1 MQIAMLGPLE
11 VRLDAGQA
19 RAISG
24 PRLAR
29 LLIVLALNPGQ
40 VVTTGSVVDAVWAD
54 DAPDEPGNAIQAL
67 VSRLRRAAPGIEV
80 VSRAQG
86 YVLDVAPDAVDVRD
100 FERLV
105 GEARRLSRTDPASAA
120 ATLRQAL
127 DLWRGP
133 ALVDAGDAEFARAAR
148 VRLDEMRLDALQE
161 RIDADLRTGHA
172 PELIAELEG
181 LVAAYPFR
189 ESFVKLLMRALH
201 AAGDRGRALG
211 VFESARARLADELG
225 VAPSADLA
233 AEHLRILRADEE
245 EAADPDRRGGD
256 RGKAGAA
263 AGNGSEP
270 PSANLAPPVANAA
283 PPRLTNLRAEISS
296 FVGRERD
303 IAALD
308 RLADDHRLVTL
319 TGPGGAGKT
328 RLAAH
333 AARRRVDDVPGGV
346 WLVELAPVTDPA
358 DLAQTVLGVLG
369 IRDRAL
375 VRASGAAAL
384 DSLVDPVARLLAALA
399 DKSAL
404 LVLDNCEHLIAGV
417 ADLAATILGACPD
430 VRIIATSREPLGVTG
445 EALWPVEPLALPPDD
460 PAPPADG
467 LLDYASVRLLV
478 QRAASVRPGFTVT
491 AENAGV
497 IARICRALDGM
508 PLAIELAAARLRS
521 MTPTQLADRLD
532 DRFALLT
539 AGSRTALPRHQTLRA
554 VVDWS
559 WDLLSDA
566 DRAMWRRLSVFTGG
580 ATLAAAEAVRD
591 GGDAPG
597 SSTLDVLTSLVDKSL
612 LAVRDDAPEP
622 RYMMLE
628 TIRAY
633 GQLRLDEA
641 GEREIART
649 AHAAYFERL
658 ANDASDKL
666 LGSEQLPWLAKL
678 TADHDN
684 LYTAVRYATAAGDAG
699 RATRL
704 VGSLGWYWWL
714 RGHRSEGVEL
724 VKAALA
730 LDYDEAGLS
739 EPELEDRAIAY
750 TIGALLT
757 VDGTK
762 EMSLALEWFDA
773 GTEIVER
780 IGWPSTPLL
789 RLVVPLRRGVF
800 ETYQLGVP
808 PADDDVGM
816 PIDDPVPWIG
826 ATARIMR
833 AHVLLNFGRA
843 VERADDDFR
852 AALAVYRQLGE
863 RWGTAFS
870 LVSLGGLAAWRGDF
884 RTAIENLD
892 EALCCV
898 TEMGAWEDRVA
909 FQVFLARLLWAD
921 GDRDRAY
928 ASLAAAERDAQRLGV
943 PEAQANVSVAA
954 SDLARL
960 DGDLFVAA
968 DHLRRAEHFA
978 AHDTVASQ
986 LRAIVASSRGYLEA
1000 ARGDVDEARRW
1011 HRTAVDYS
1019 ISPVDAPVIAQVLVG
1034 LAEISLLEGKPGF
1047 AATILGASAAV
1058 RGREDLS
1065 LMDGRRVTSAARAA
1079 LGDEHF
1085 DAAYQRGLTTTTKQ
1099 IGALVGIDLPELTA
1113 TPGSS

>member
-11 VRLDAGQA
+11 VRPDTGDP
-19 RAISG
+19 RAIAG

-29 LLIVLALNPGQ
+29 LLIALALHPGH
-40 VVTTGSVVDAVWAD
+40 VVSTASVVDAVWAD
-54 DAPDEPGNAIQAL
+54 DPPDEPSNAIQAL
-67 VSRLRRAAPGIEV
+67 VSRLRRAAPGIDV

-86 YVLDVAPDAVDVRD
+86 YVLDLPPDAVDVGE
-100 FERLV
+100 FECLV
-105 GEARRLSRTDPASAA
+105 ADARRVSQTDPASAA
-120 ATLRQAL
+120 VTLRRAL

-133 ALVDAGDAEFARAAR
+133 ALVDAGNADFARAVR

-161 RIDADLRTGHA
+161 RIDADVRTGHA
-172 PELIAELEG
+172 ADLVAELEG
-181 LVAAYPFR
+181 LVAAYPYR

-211 VFESARARLADELG
+211 VYESARSRLADELG

-233 AEHLRILRADEE
+233 AEHVRILRSDDDR
-245 EAADPDRRGGD
+245 AADGADRR
-256 RGKAGAA
+256 AQT
-263 AGNGSEP
+263 
-270 PSANLAPPVANAA
+270 SASDASVTEVV

-303 IAALD
+303 IVALD
-308 RLADDHRLVTL
+308 GLADNHRLVTL

-333 AARRRVDDVPGGV
+333 AARQRVDDVPGGV

-358 DLAQTVLGVLG
+358 DIAQTVLAVLG

-375 VRASGAAAL
+375 VRASSAAAREN
-384 DSLVDPVARLLAALA
+384 LVDPVARLVSALA

-404 LVLDNCEHLIAGV
+404 LVLDNCEHLIAGA
-417 ADLAATILGACPD
+417 ADLAATILGDCPG

-460 PAPPADG
+460 PKPPADA

-491 AENAGV
+491 DDNADV
-497 IARICRALDGM
+497 IVRICRALDGM
-508 PLAIELAAARLRS
+508 PLAIELAAARLRA

-532 DRFALLT
+532 DRFAVLT

-566 DRAMWRRLSVFTGG
+566 ERAMWRRLSVFTGG
-580 ATLAAAEAVRD
+580 TTLAAAEAIRN
-591 GGDAPG
+591 GDIANG
-597 SSTLDVLTSLVDKSL
+597 SSTLDILTSLVDKSL
-612 LAVRDDAPEP
+612 VAVRDDAPEP

-633 GQLRLDEA
+633 GQMRLDEA
-641 GEREIART
+641 GERDAARA
-649 AHAAYFERL
+649 AHAAYFDRL
-658 ANDASDKL
+658 ASDASDKL
-666 LGSEQLPWLAKL
+666 LGAEQLPWLAKL

-684 LYTAVRYATAAGDAG
+684 LYTAVRYATAAGDAR
-699 RATRL
+699 RAIRL

-724 VKAALA
+724 VKGALA
-730 LDYDEAGLS
+730 LDRDDARLTN
-739 EPELEDRAIAY
+739 PELEERAIAY

-773 GTEIVER
+773 GTAIVER
-780 IGWPSTPLL
+780 IGWPSAPLL

-800 ETYQLGVP
+800 ETFNSGVP

-816 PIDDPVPWIG
+816 PVDDPFPWIA

-843 VERADDDFR
+843 LDRADEDFR
-852 AALAVYRQLGE
+852 AALAVYRQIGE

-870 LVSLGGLAAWRGDF
+870 LVSLGGLAAWRGEF
-884 RTAIENLD
+884 RTAIGDLE
-892 EALCCV
+892 EALRCV

-909 FQVFLARLLWAD
+909 FRVFLARLLWAD
-921 GDRDRAY
+921 GDRGRAY
-928 ASLAAAERDAQRLGV
+928 VSLAAAERDAQRLGV
-943 PEAQANVSVAA
+943 PEAQANVAVAA

-960 DGDLFVAA
+960 DGDLFRSLE
-968 DHLRRAEHFA
+968 HLQRAERFA
-978 AHDTVASQ
+978 AHDTVAGQ
-986 LRAIVASSRGYLEA
+986 LRAMVASSRGYLEA

-1011 HRTAVDYS
+1011 HRTAVDFA

-1034 LAEISLLEGKPGF
+1034 LAEISLLDGEPEF
-1047 AATILGASAAV
+1047 AAVILGASAAV
-1058 RGREDLS
+1058 RGVEDLS
-1065 LMDGRRVTSAARAA
+1065 LMDGRRITSAARLA

-1085 DAAYQRGLTTTTKQ
+1085 DAAYGRGLTTTTTQ
-1099 IGALVGIDLPELTA
+1099 IGALVGVDLPELA
-1113 TPGSS
+1113 AAPHNS

>member
-11 VRLDAGQA
+11 VRSDAGET

-29 LLIVLALNPGQ
+29 LLIVLALHPGQ

-54 DAPDEPGNAIQAL
+54 DPPDEPGNALQAL
-67 VSRLRRAAPGIEV
+67 VSRLRRAVPGIDV

-86 YVLDVAPDAVDVRD
+86 YVLDVVPDAVDVRD
-100 FERLV
+100 FERLL
-105 GEARRLSRTDPASAA
+105 GEARRVSRTDPASAA
-120 ATLRQAL
+120 STLRRAL

-161 RIDADLRTGHA
+161 RIDADLRSGHA

-181 LVAAYPFR
+181 LTAAYPFR

-233 AEHLRILRADEE
+233 AEHLRILRSDEDGPG
-245 EAADPDRRGGD
+245 DPDRPDGNR
-256 RGKAGAA
+256 RRAGAA
-263 AGNGSEP
+263 AGTGSEP
-270 PSANLAPPVANAA
+270 SAADAV

-303 IAALD
+303 IAALEQ
-308 RLADDHRLVTL
+308 LTDDHRLVTL

-346 WLVELAPVTDPA
+346 WLIELAPVTDPA
-358 DLAQTVLGVLG
+358 DLAQSVLGVLG
-369 IRDRAL
+369 VRDRAL

-460 PAPPADG
+460 PAPPAVG

-478 QRAASVRPGFTVT
+478 QRAASVRPGFTVSE
-491 AENAGV
+491 ENAGV

-521 MTPTQLADRLD
+521 MTPNQLADRLD

-566 DRAMWRRLSVFTGG
+566 ERAMWQRLSVFTGG

-591 GGDAPG
+591 GGDTAT
-597 SSTLDVLTSLVDKSL
+597 SSTFDVLTSLVDKSL

-641 GEREIART
+641 GERETART
-649 AHAAYFERL
+649 AHAAYFEQL
-658 ANDASDKL
+658 AGDASDKL
-666 LGSEQLPWLAKL
+666 LGAEQLPWLAKL

-684 LYTAVRYATAAGDAG
+684 LYAAVRYATAAGDAR

-739 EPELEDRAIAY
+739 EPELEERAIAY

-773 GTEIVER
+773 GTAIVER

-789 RLVVPLRRGVF
+789 RLVVPLRKGVF
-800 ETYQLGVP
+800 DTYQSGVP
-808 PADDDVGM
+808 PLDDDVGM
-816 PIDDPVPWIG
+816 PVDDPFPWIA

-843 VERADDDFR
+843 LERADDDFR

-884 RTAIENLD
+884 RTAIDDLE

-909 FQVFLARLLWAD
+909 FQVLLARLLWAD

-928 ASLAAAERDAQRLGV
+928 ASLAAAECDAHRLGV

-960 DGDLFVAA
+960 DGDLFLAL

-978 AHDTVASQ
+978 AQETVASQ

-1000 ARGDVDEARRW
+1000 AQGDVDEARRW
-1011 HRTAVDYS
+1011 HRAAVDYS

-1034 LAEISLLEGKPGF
+1034 LAEISLIDGEPGF

-1058 RGREDLS
+1058 RGTEDLS

-1079 LGDEHF
+1079 LGDEGF

-1113 TPGSS
+1113 TPHNA

>member
-11 VRLDAGQA
+11 FRPDSGDP

-24 PRLAR
+24 ARLAR
-29 LLIVLALNPGQ
+29 LLIVLALHPGE
-40 VVTTGSVVDAVWAD
+40 VVATGSVVDAVWATD
-54 DAPDEPGNAIQAL
+54 PPDEPANAIQAL
-67 VSRLRRAAPGIEV
+67 VSRLRRAAPGLEV

-86 YVLDVAPDAVDVRD
+86 YLLDVAPVAVDVRE

-105 GEARRLSRTDPASAA
+105 VEGRRVAPGDPASAA
-120 ATLRQAL
+120 VTLRRAL
-127 DLWRGP
+127 DMWRGP
-133 ALVDAGDAEFARAAR
+133 ALVDAGDAEFARVAR
-148 VRLDEMRLDALQE
+148 VRLDEMRLDALHE

-211 VFESARARLADELG
+211 VYESARVRLADELG

-233 AEHLRILRADEE
+233 AEHLRILRGDDGHVTGVP
-245 EAADPDRRGGD
+245 DPRPR
-256 RGKAGAA
+256 A
-263 AGNGSEP
+263 AGEEMPGVSWPN
-270 PSANLAPPVANAA
+270 VAS
-283 PPRLTNLRAEISS
+283 PRLTNLRAEISS

-308 RLADDHRLVTL
+308 HLADGHRLVTL

-333 AARRRVDDVPGGV
+333 AASRRVDDVPGGV

-358 DLAQTVLGVLG
+358 DIAQTVLGVLG

-375 VRASGAAAL
+375 VRPSGAGAL
-384 DSLVDPVARLLAALA
+384 ESVVHPVARLLSALA

-404 LVLDNCEHLIAGV
+404 LVLDNCEHLIAGA
-417 ADLAATILGACPD
+417 ADLAATLLGACPD

-445 EALWPVEPLALPPDD
+445 EALWPVESLALPPDH
-460 PAPPADG
+460 PAPPADA
-467 LLDYASVRLLV
+467 LLDFASVRLLV
-478 QRAASVRPGFTVT
+478 QRAASVRPGFEVT
-491 AENAGV
+491 AENADV

-532 DRFALLT
+532 DRFAVLT

-554 VVDWS
+554 VVEWS

-566 DRAMWRRLSVFTGG
+566 ERAMWRRLSVFTGG
-580 ATLAAAEAVRD
+580 ATLAAARSVRD
-591 GGDAPG
+591 RTDAAG
-597 SSTLDVLTSLVDKSL
+597 VSTLDILTSLVDKSL
-612 LAVRDDAPEP
+612 LAVRDDEPEP

-633 GQLRLDEA
+633 GQMRLDEA
-641 GEREIART
+641 GEREAARA
-649 AHAAYFERL
+649 AHVAYFERL
-658 ANDASDKL
+658 AGEASDRL
-666 LGSEQLPWLAKL
+666 LGAEQLPWLAKL

-684 LYTAVRYATAAGDAG
+684 LYAAVRYSTAAADAR
-699 RATRL
+699 RAIRL
-704 VGSLGWYWWL
+704 VGSLGWYWWM

-724 VKAALA
+724 VKGALA
-730 LDYDEAGLS
+730 LGRDEADLTG
-739 EPELEDRAIAY
+739 PELEEQAIAY

-762 EMSLALEWFDA
+762 EMSLALQWFDA
-773 GTEIVER
+773 GAAIVER
-780 IGWPSTPLL
+780 IGWPSMPLL

-800 ETYQLGVP
+800 ETFRSGVP
-808 PADDDVGM
+808 PADDYVGM
-816 PIDDPVPWIG
+816 PVDDPSPWIA

-833 AHVLLNFGRA
+833 AHLLLNFGRA
-843 VERADDDFR
+843 LERAGDDFR
-852 AALAVYRQLGE
+852 IALAVYRQLGE

-870 LVSLGGLAAWRGDF
+870 LVSLGGLAAWRGEF
-884 RTAIENLD
+884 RTAIEDLE

-898 TEMGAWEDRVA
+898 TEMGAREDRIV
-909 FQVFLARLLWAD
+909 FHVFLARLLWAE

-928 ASLAAAERDAQRLGV
+928 ATLAVAEREAERLGV
-943 PEAQANVSVAA
+943 PEVHAQVSIVA
-954 SDLARL
+954 SDLARF
-960 DGDLFVAA
+960 DGDLFRAL
-968 DHLRRAEHFA
+968 DHLRRAERFA
-978 AHDTVASQ
+978 AHETIASQ
-986 LRAIVASSRGYLEA
+986 LRAVVASSRGYLEA
-1000 ARGDVDEARRW
+1000 ARGDVDEARRS
-1011 HRTAVDYS
+1011 HRAAIDYS

-1034 LAEISLLEGKPGF
+1034 MAEISLLDGEPEF
-1047 AATILGASAAV
+1047 AAVILGASAAV
-1058 RGREDLS
+1058 RGTEDLS
-1065 LMDGRRVTSAARAA
+1065 LMDGRRVTSDARTA
-1079 LGDEHF
+1079 LGDERF
-1085 DAAYQRGLTTTTKQ
+1085 DMAYARGLATTTKQ
-1099 IGALVGIDLPELTA
+1099 IGALVGVDLPELTA
-1113 TPGSS
+1113 TAATT